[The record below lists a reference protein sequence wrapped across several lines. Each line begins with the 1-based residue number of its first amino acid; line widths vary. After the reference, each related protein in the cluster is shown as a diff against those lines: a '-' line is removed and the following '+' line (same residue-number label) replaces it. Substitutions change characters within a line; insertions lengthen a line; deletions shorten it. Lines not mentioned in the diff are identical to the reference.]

1 MKDRIIVC
9 SCQRHELLKLGTKVT
24 LKKVDNE
31 YDNEAVMISV
41 DNAGDTVY
49 VSNNVNTRAV
59 GANSAGYLAAM
70 MELSGVKQV
79 KGTVILVDKGYA
91 IIEII
96 TGGELK

>member
-1 MKDRIIVC
+1 
-9 SCQRHELLKLGTKVT
+9 
-24 LKKVDNE
+24 
-31 YDNEAVMISV
+31 
-41 DNAGDTVY
+41 
-49 VSNNVNTRAV
+49 
-59 GANSAGYLAAM
+59 M